1 MSIAN
6 STFANNEDLK
16 NDVGDALIYYDDQ
29 VKKLSRVNIVKSNF
43 TLSWVYNN
51 GNEIEVEVII
61 ENSEFSHNTAQ
72 YGGGVY
78 MYINNRSGSIEF
90 SVCTIYNNIAQYGGE
105 GVSIEL
111 CNGSVIIEFI
121 NCSIYNN
128 TAYYGSGL
136 IINALECTSTSSIHF
151 KNVSFQFNKLPK
163 KLKHISIHLIYLIYY
178 YICKKILVLMV
189 EALVYMDSLNWC

>member
-1 MSIAN
+1 M
-6 STFANNEDLK
+6 
-16 NDVGDALIYYDDQ
+16 
-29 VKKLSRVNIVKSNF
+29 KSNF
-43 TLSWVYNN
+43 TLGWVYNN
-51 GNEIEVEVII
+51 GNEIEVII

-78 MYINNRSGSIEF
+78 MYINYKSGSIEF
-90 SVCTIYNNIAQYGGE
+90 SNCTIYNNIAQYGGE

-128 TAYYGSGL
+128 TGYYGSGL

-151 KNVSFQFNKLPK
+151 TNVSFQFNKLPK

-189 EALVYMDSLNWC
+189 EVLVYRDSPNWC